1 MASVESVH
9 SFDASRIA
17 QPQPV
22 KERVQG
28 ALRELIETLVLTLI
42 IFFLIRSV
50 VQNFRIEGVSM
61 EPNFHHGQFLII
73 NKLAYKLGRPAR
85 GDVVVFHY
93 PRDPGRDFIKRV
105 IGLPG
110 DTVEV
115 RQGQV
120 FINGAPVYE
129 PYPLSLGTY
138 SAPPVTVGPDQ
149 VYVLGDNRNN
159 SSDSHLWGNLSIDL
173 IVGKAWVSYWPPQYW
188 SVVPR
193 YALEVRP

>member
-1 MASVESVH
+1 VENLR
-9 SFDASRIA
+9 FFKASRIT
-17 QPQPV
+17 QPQSA
-22 KERVQG
+22 QG
-28 ALRELIETLVLTLI
+28 RAQNVLRELTETLVLALI

-93 PRDPGRDFIKRV
+93 PRDPNRDFIKRI

-115 RQGQV
+115 RRGQV
-120 FINGAPVYE
+120 FINGTPVYE
-129 PYPLSLGTY
+129 PYPLLLGTY
-138 SAPPVTVGPDQ
+138 SVPPVTVGPDQ

-159 SSDSHLWGNLSIDL
+159 SSDSHTWGSLPIDL
-173 IVGKAWVSYWPPQYW
+173 IVGKAWISYWPPRYW

-193 YALEVRP
+193 YALEVKP